1 MSMFDGDELETSMS
15 LLADVLYQGPSM
27 ESILLGIND
36 FASLILGKNFV
47 SLTKLGKVARMQSVV
62 PGADS
67 DSLAKLGTKPVV
79 CKHLEDACSL
89 LFHIVLPG
97 CKQFHQDMKR
107 KVEEDLEEEKKADS
121 AKLTEELA
129 EMQREV
135 ILLQKQVIQLKDEI
149 HAADRSTFSTT
160 VKKELRSYSAVIS
173 QNCAAAV
180 APRRLQTAL
189 KRATSP
195 VEPQFDR
202 SKNLMIFG
210 LPEAENEDDA
220 STQRR
225 VTKVFSHLECSPVM
239 TSTTRVGKK
248 METRPRPIKV
258 TFERREDLLLLLKKA
273 KILRQSES
281 LRTVYLSPDLTRE
294 EREDSTRLYQTLKQL
309 RRDNPG
315 RKYWVRAGSIM
326 CDV

>member
-1 MSMFDGDELETSMS
+1 MLDGDELNESMS
-15 LLADVLYQGPSM
+15 LLADLLYKGPSM
-27 ESILLGIND
+27 ETILLGINE
-36 FASLILGKNFV
+36 FASAIFGKNYADL
-47 SLTKLGKVARMQSVV
+47 SELGKVARLQSVV

-67 DSLAKLGTKPVV
+67 ESLAKLGTKPIV

-97 CKQFHQDMKR
+97 CKQFHLDMK
-107 KVEEDLEEEKKADS
+107 KKKEEDEEVEKNADS
-121 AKLTEELA
+121 VKLTEELA

-135 ILLQKQVIQLKDEI
+135 IRLQKEVIQLKDEI

-189 KRATSP
+189 KRATTP
-195 VEPQFDR
+195 VEPESDR

-210 LPEAENEDDA
+210 LPEADSEDDA
-220 STQRR
+220 ATQRR

-239 TSTTRVGKK
+239 KSTTRVGKK

-258 TFERREDLLLLLKKA
+258 TFEQREDLIILLKKA
-273 KILRQSES
+273 KFLRQTES
-281 LRTVYLSPDLTRE
+281 FRTVYLSPDLTRE

-309 RRDNPG
+309 RKDNPG
-315 RKYWVRAGSIM
+315 RKYWVRGGSIM